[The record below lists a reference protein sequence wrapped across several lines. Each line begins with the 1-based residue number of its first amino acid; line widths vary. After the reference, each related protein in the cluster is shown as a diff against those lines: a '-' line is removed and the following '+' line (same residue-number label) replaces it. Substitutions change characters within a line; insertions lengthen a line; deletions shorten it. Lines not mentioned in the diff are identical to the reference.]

1 MKHAQMRRVLRQ
13 AANKDTGKWWWEANQ
28 WGMPI
33 NQMDLAATS
42 LLFSVSQLRHLRRVG
57 FHFTAAESE
66 GVMHLWRYAGHLLG
80 VVPDL
85 LCATEAK
92 GRGLQR
98 LLFDAYD
105 GPDEDSIRLIQA
117 LMKTAVPA
125 LLAAGLPQ
133 FLGARVRSDAFKGH
147 LSQFCY
153 GLSHGILGREF
164 AESLGYPP
172 TAWRYTA
179 PALLC
184 SVVAPLE
191 VCRRFVPGGT
201 RWAARL
207 GHFHLRRMM
216 RTRTF
221 APNPSFR

>member
-1 MKHAQMRRVLRQ
+1 MYKADLIKKAVKRLGETNRVFLEMHPDGLKRGNPGWKLAIEVRMKHAQMRRVLRQ
-13 AANKDTGKWWWEANQ
+13 AANKDTGKWWWEANE

-105 GPDEDSIRLIQA
+105 GPDKDSIRLIQA

-125 LLAAGLPQ
+125 CWRPDCHNSSALA
-133 FLGARVRSDAFKGH
+133 SDPTPSKG
-147 LSQFCY
+147 
-153 GLSHGILGREF
+153 I
-164 AESLGYPP
+164 
-172 TAWRYTA
+172 
-179 PALLC
+179 
-184 SVVAPLE
+184 
-191 VCRRFVPGGT
+191 
-201 RWAARL
+201 
-207 GHFHLRRMM
+207 
-216 RTRTF
+216 
-221 APNPSFR
+221 